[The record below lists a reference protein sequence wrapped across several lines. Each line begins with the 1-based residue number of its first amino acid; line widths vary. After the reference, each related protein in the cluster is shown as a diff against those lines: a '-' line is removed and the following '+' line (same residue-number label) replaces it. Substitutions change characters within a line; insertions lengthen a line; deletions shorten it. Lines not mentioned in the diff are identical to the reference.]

1 MRAFSSLS
9 PLFYLKTIFPLFFPI
24 WIPFDFV
31 FFSSSF
37 PPPQKKYHFD
47 NFFFWKISII
57 YFCIL
62 SLCFCSFLF
71 KIQKQTN
78 ILSELLKSVEMSSGW
93 AGLICI
99 YANPGASLLQVLQ
112 PCVNGKSQSYFPIG
126 RWRHCRFY
134 FDWSGLIGHRP
145 PSSFVTGSGA
155 ALPGW
160 FCRPLA
166 PRRGKSSAGNF
177 SIGNFQPGN
186 QRVRTGCVRRCQTCG
201 IPWDSRAG

>member
-1 MRAFSSLS
+1 
-9 PLFYLKTIFPLFFPI
+9 
-24 WIPFDFV
+24 
-31 FFSSSF
+31 
-37 PPPQKKYHFD
+37 
-47 NFFFWKISII
+47 
-57 YFCIL
+57 
-62 SLCFCSFLF
+62 
-71 KIQKQTN
+71 
-78 ILSELLKSVEMSSGW
+78 MSSGW

-126 RWRHCRFY
+126 RWRHCRFN

-177 SIGNFQPGN
+177 FFYWEFFYWEFSTGESAGENGLRAPLPNLRDSLGFSRRISPITMRWFTTGHWRQEHSADELWKLQRREDSDGVGGSGCGGRGSGGRGRRFSPGQKKN
-186 QRVRTGCVRRCQTCG
+186 ENPIQLVLKPIRCE
-201 IPWDSRAG
+201 